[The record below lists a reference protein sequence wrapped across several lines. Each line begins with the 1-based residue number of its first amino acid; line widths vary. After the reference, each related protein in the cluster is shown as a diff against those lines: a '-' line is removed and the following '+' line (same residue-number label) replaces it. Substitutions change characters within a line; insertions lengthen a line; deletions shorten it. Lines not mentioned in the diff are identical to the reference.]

1 MNKFLKVLLI
11 KTIKQLFLI
20 LSFCLAIYIGYSI
33 AYYLPIIVLILYLIL
48 YLIFTIIFSNKISN
62 KIKLDNKLY
71 NIYSFICWIISG
83 FISYSLLFFEPV
95 WNILPKSGSLFSGL
109 EYILLPYLS
118 IIYLIVISILKLIIF
133 LIQFLIK
140 KLKKY

>member
-20 LSFCLAIYIGYSI
+20 LSFCLSIYIRYSI
-33 AYYLPIIVLILYLIL
+33 AYYLPIIVLIL

-95 WNILPKSGSLFSGL
+95 WNILPKSGDLFSGL